1 MTQNMYRVGDYVY
14 FEQAANQPYQIR
26 RIEELQKVRGD
37 VEARVVCFYRRRDI
51 PENLLKIADQA
62 DRAETKSKRNLLN
75 IKKSDSNGDSKD
87 DTKQNGMDN
96 KDEAMEIDE
105 KPIIKTE
112 ASTEK
117 PDPKTETHFGGLPAG
132 AENLSLD
139 DVHLL
144 RQRELF
150 MSRQCETLSAINI
163 RGKCSV
169 VFLSSVETPDMYLNK
184 EDTYF
189 YSLVY
194 DPTNE
199 TLIADKGSIEIG
211 EKHQATLEEP
221 TPIVL
226 KKLAEERKR
235 KGLASTGNEE
245 DLQIADDDEEDE
257 PDAKK
262 AALTAP
268 RSHGNVPILD
278 NDRER
283 LIFHP
288 HHGLQ
293 DIEIDQYL
301 ILARAVGTFARALDG
316 TCATKIPTLHIA
328 AAAASRDITLFH
340 ALALLHHADYDVGQA
355 SKYLVPPVKQS
366 QYPTD
371 VDESSGYTTANVGG
385 PLLCRDQLEEWSPA
399 EAHIFAEALEKYNK
413 DFHEIRKHCLAW
425 KSHKDLVEYYYM
437 FKTSG
442 RYTEARNAKKQII
455 NDGRLKQ
462 VYIPCYNKPSPSLI
476 SGLTSANG
484 IEKVKSH
491 IPCESCGEDESTH
504 WYYWGPTAQAMRTC
518 QDCWTHWKKRGGL
531 KRPHESERFDVGEST
546 AIPEALTLQKQM
558 TLVNATGINRGTLQS
573 TAALA
578 NQARINPATL
588 LGKNGQMIIASLPP
602 GIITP
607 NQVAM
612 NALAASS
619 SKTTAA
625 FFLHTTIIYKLA
637 RKVAPK
643 ELYNSRKLSRNP
655 FKELNIKAIM
665 DNLFNREATEIMR
678 VARQLFGNSTRLPPS
693 LLEVIATQAYRR
705 SNGQTQR
712 R

>member
-75 IKKSDSNGDSKD
+75 TKKSSETNGDNK
-87 DTKQNGMDN
+87 TEAKQNGVEN
-96 KDEAMEIDE
+96 KDEAMEVDE
-105 KPIIKTE
+105 
-112 ASTEK
+112 STEIK
-117 PDPKTETHFGGLPAG
+117 PEPQPETPQSDPQHFGGLPLG
-132 AENLSLD
+132 AEKLSPS

-144 RQRELF
+144 RQRELY

-169 VFLSSVETPDMYLNK
+169 VFLSSVETPDMYLNR

-199 TLIADKGSIEIG
+199 TLIADKGAIEVG
-211 EKHQATLEEP
+211 EKHQAVLEEP
-221 TPIVL
+221 SPIVL

-235 KGLASTGNEE
+235 KGLASSGAE
-245 DLQIADDDEEDE
+245 DELQIADDDEDDE

-262 AALTAP
+262 AALTEP
-268 RSHGNVPILD
+268 RTHGNVPILD
-278 NDRER
+278 NDREK

-293 DIEIDQYL
+293 EIEIDQYL

-340 ALALLHHADYDVGQA
+340 ALALLHHADYEIGKA
-355 SKYLVPPVKQS
+355 SKFLVPPVKQS
-366 QYPTD
+366 QYPAD
-371 VDESSGYTTANVGG
+371 VDQTSGYTTANIGG

-425 KSHKDLVEYYYM
+425 KAHKDLVEYYYM

-442 RYTEARNAKKQII
+442 RYTEARNAKKQIA

-476 SGLTSANG
+476 SGLSGANG
-484 IEKVKSH
+484 TEKVKSH
-491 IPCESCGEDESTH
+491 VTCESCGDDESTH
-504 WYYWGPTAQAMRTC
+504 WYYWGPTAKGMRVC

-531 KRPHESERFDVGEST
+531 KRAHDNERFDVGET
-546 AIPEALTLQKQM
+546 TIVPEALTLQKQM

-578 NQARINPATL
+578 NQARINPAAAL
-588 LGKNGQMIIASLPP
+588 LGRNGQTIIASLPP
-602 GIITP
+602 GINTP

-625 FFLHTTIIYKLA
+625 FFLHTTVIYKLA
-637 RKVAPK
+637 RKFATK

-665 DNLFNREATEIMR
+665 DNLFNRDATDIIR
-678 VARQLFGNSTRLPPS
+678 VSRQLLGQRLPPS
-693 LLEVIATQAYRR
+693 LVEVIATQAYRR
-705 SNGQTQR
+705 ANGHSQR